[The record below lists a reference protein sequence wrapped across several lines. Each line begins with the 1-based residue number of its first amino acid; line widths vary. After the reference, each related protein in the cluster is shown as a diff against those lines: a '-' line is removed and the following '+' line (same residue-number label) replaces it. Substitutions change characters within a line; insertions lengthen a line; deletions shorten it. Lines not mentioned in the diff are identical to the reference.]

1 MRGTPSHPPGSLYNT
16 RIIPAYAGNT
26 FFPARAFFSRK
37 DHPRVCGEHAHKM
50 VYFIP
55 SAGSSPRMR
64 GTLQRVA
71 VIAEPRGII
80 PAYAGNTNSAV
91 SKKKWT
97 KDHPRVCGEHSSAGP
112 AAVVVLGSSPRMRGT
127 PAPSPSAPDVT
138 RIIPAYAGNTEGNF
152 DVRQKT
158 WDHPRVCGEHLR
170 NADPGIPGRGSS
182 PRMRGTPRA
191 KSSRPCLTRIIP
203 AYAGNTQIRPSFF
216 D

>member
-97 KDHPRVCGEHSSAGP
+97 KDHPRVCGEHIKSSS
-112 AAVVVLGSSPRMRGT
+112 VLNIFKGSSPRMRGT
-127 PAPSPSAPDVT
+127 PCHVPSDNYVI
-138 RIIPAYAGNTEGNF
+138 RIIPAYAGNT
-152 DVRQKT
+152 
-158 WDHPRVCGEHLR
+158 
-170 NADPGIPGRGSS
+170 
-182 PRMRGTPRA
+182 
-191 KSSRPCLTRIIP
+191 
-203 AYAGNTQIRPSFF
+203 
-216 D
+216 